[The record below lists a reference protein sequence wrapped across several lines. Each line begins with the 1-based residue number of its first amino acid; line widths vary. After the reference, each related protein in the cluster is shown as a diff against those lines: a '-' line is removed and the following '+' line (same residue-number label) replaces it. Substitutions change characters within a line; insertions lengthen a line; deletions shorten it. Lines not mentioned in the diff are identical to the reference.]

1 MFGLHFTD
9 EQVKA
14 IVLDKLRKRG
24 CWGGRY
30 TPLDSLVH
38 WLSRKVKRD
47 GRRIRSAV
55 RQLVNEGYLIL
66 HKKAET
72 VSLDPARS
80 REMAEFTRE
89 FLP

>member
-1 MFGLHFTD
+1 MSGLDFTD

-14 IVLDKLRKRG
+14 ILLDKLRKRG

-30 TPLDSLVH
+30 TPLDSLVR
-38 WLSRKVKRD
+38 WLSRKVKRN

-55 RQLVNEGYLIL
+55 RQLVNKGYLIP
-66 HKKAET
+66 HKKGET
-72 VSLDPARS
+72 ISLNPTRS
-80 REMAEFTRE
+80 REITEFIRE